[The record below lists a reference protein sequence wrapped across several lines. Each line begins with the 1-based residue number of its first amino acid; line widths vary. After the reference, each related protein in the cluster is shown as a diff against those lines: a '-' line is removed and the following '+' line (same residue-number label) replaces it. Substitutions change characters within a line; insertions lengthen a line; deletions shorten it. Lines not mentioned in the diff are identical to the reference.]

1 MFNFNLED
9 LKEEVEEIRNN
20 LELVKKKLSKQ
31 YKDTDN
37 TELFNQLDTEY
48 EYINNMVSMIISNK
62 ENQDKL
68 NKALM
73 FFLEEYEG
81 KVDNIEKI
89 IEEEINKRDIL
100 GK

>member
-9 LKEEVEEIRNN
+9 LKEEAEEIKNN
-20 LELVKKKLSKQ
+20 LELIKKKLNKQ

-62 ENQDKL
+62 EDQDKL

>member
-9 LKEEVEEIRNN
+9 LKEEAEEIRNN
-20 LELVKKKLSKQ
+20 LELIKKKLNKQ

-37 TELFNQLDTEY
+37 TELFNQLYTEY

-62 ENQDKL
+62 EDQDKL

>member
-73 FFLEEYEG
+73 FFLEEYES

>member
-1 MFNFNLED
+1 
-9 LKEEVEEIRNN
+9 
-20 LELVKKKLSKQ
+20 
-31 YKDTDN
+31 
-37 TELFNQLDTEY
+37 
-48 EYINNMVSMIISNK
+48 MVSMIISNK

>member
-9 LKEEVEEIRNN
+9 LKEEAEEIRNN
-20 LELVKKKLSKQ
+20 LELIKKKLNKQ

-62 ENQDKL
+62 EDQDKL